1 MNLIASTV
9 AEGATRAQLH
19 MFLELA
25 AKYDLDPFA
34 KEIWCAVPRS
44 KDGAPRTDKVL
55 IMVGRDGFLK
65 IAQRNPDFRGLDGD
79 VVCEKDLFEVE
90 RTADDKR
97 LIVHKYGIERGKII
111 GAYAIVFR
119 ANRHPTY
126 YFAPIGEF
134 RPDAPSVYSQW
145 SKGPSSMIL
154 KCAEAAALRR
164 AFSITGLV
172 AEEEM
177 GRALEVPD
185 VEALAAN
192 APAELV
198 TRVQS
203 LFDQARLLDQDSY
216 TPAKQRLMLA
226 GASEER
232 VREIENEVALFIEEH
247 GGVILDAEVVAEVV
261 EKASEQ
267 FSGATLGDDPT
278 DVGKSAD
285 APTEPAESLERDE
298 TKDPSPPADEPK
310 DEPEAPATDPARA
323 AAERAMRAHGFDPA
337 EMEAD
342 VAAEI
347 ESPTDALPPEPDGLF
362 PDEHGG

>member
-119 ANRHPTY
+119 ENRHPTY

-177 GRALEVPD
+177 GRALEAPD

-203 LFDQARLLDQDSY
+203 LFDQARLLDQDAY

-247 GGVILDAEVVAEVV
+247 GGVILDAEVVEG
-261 EKASEQ
+261 EMI
-267 FSGATLGDDPT
+267 GDDPT

-285 APTEPAESLERDE
+285 APTEPAESLERDDE
-298 TKDPSPPADEPK
+298 PKDPSPPADEPK
-310 DEPEAPATDPARA
+310 DEPEALAPDPARA

-362 PDEHGG
+362 PDEHES